1 MCHLPRPALRLGP
14 GRDSLP
20 RMETLEIMDGVRIPV
35 GELKLTAAR
44 ASGPGG
50 QHVNTT
56 ASKVVLHFDVMGSD
70 SLSELQKTI
79 IRAKLHRRMTKKGV
93 LVLAA
98 EGERSQKANK
108 DAVVQRLRRML
119 ARALTPVLPRI
130 PTKTSRNQKKKR
142 VDAKKRRGRIKQKR
156 DRSRLWDDT

>member
-1 MCHLPRPALRLGP
+1 M
-14 GRDSLP
+14 DI
-20 RMETLEIMDGVRIPV
+20 LEIMDGVAVPLA
-35 GELKLTAAR
+35 ELRLTAAR

-56 ASKVVLHFDVMGSD
+56 ASKVVLHFDVMGSP
-70 SLSELQKTI
+70 SLTGLQKTI

-98 EGERSQKANK
+98 EGERSQKANR
-108 DAVVQRLRRML
+108 DAVVERLRRML
-119 ARALTPVLPRI
+119 ARALKPVLPRI
-130 PTKTSRNQKKKR
+130 PTRTPKAQKRRR
-142 VDAKKRRGRIKQKR
+142 VDAKKHRGRVKSKR